1 MTEQE
6 TDLRDPRVLQQR
18 WAGVGARFHIQDLWL
33 YVAATVL
40 VALLFVAAAC
50 LLPEVW
56 GSTLSSVRAVFS
68 RHLSP
73 PRPPLC
79 RARARRRR
87 R

>member
-33 YVAATVL
+33 YAAATVV
-40 VALLFVAAAC
+40 VALLFVAAAF

-56 GSTLSSVRAVFS
+56 GLPVSSVRAVFS